1 MPNQNAQNL
10 GGASWRSHHGA
21 NETPPVQ
28 SPASGLI
35 VVPEKGNPAAG
46 VPAAA
51 TAEDRDPTGEAIAVS
66 PPLDT
71 AFGAPGLPLRA
82 AAKRMRLVASLTR
95 PPKNCQRPMGPIA
108 KWDGDQPPGIFLRSF
123 RAAHGRS
130 NHHRQGSG
138 PWGRSSTFSPAISV
152 SPVPPH
158 GACQDS
164 PARWPSCPGRG
175 GRLRSPPQSR
185 KRPTRAS

>member
-10 GGASWRSHHGA
+10 GGASWRSHHGT
-21 NETPPVQ
+21 NETPPFQ
-28 SPASGLI
+28 SLASGLI
-35 VVPEKGNPAAG
+35 VVPENGIFSAG

-51 TAEDRDPTGEAIAVS
+51 SAEDRDPTGEAIAVS
-66 PPLDT
+66 HPAGDGLRRSRI
-71 AFGAPGLPLRA
+71 AASGRGEKAAPGSQLNTPSEKLSAPHGSNRQMGQRPAPRHFSSLLSGGAWAVKSPSPGKRPVGAILYVLPCDFSQPRA
-82 AAKRMRLVASLTR
+82 A
-95 PPKNCQRPMGPIA
+95 
-108 KWDGDQPPGIFLRSF
+108 
-123 RAAHGRS
+123 
-130 NHHRQGSG
+130 
-138 PWGRSSTFSPAISV
+138 
-152 SPVPPH
+152 H